1 MSSEKR
7 KASSS
12 EEPVCVLCGRADDD
26 PDIFGRTI
34 GGDFLTVHEFCLV
47 FAHIAFEERPPEEES
62 TGIDLAALT
71 RKAKQAN
78 KEQCCVCGERGAAIT
93 CAESGCARS
102 FHLPCAADG
111 ECITQHFGEHRSFCW
126 EHRPRQTPVTTPAE
140 DTICIIC
147 QETVRGSLDYH
158 TMVCP
163 MCTRAWFHRGCVQKQ
178 ALNAGTTCFRCPSC
192 RDDAVFC
199 AVMSTMGIRIPAR
212 RPTWDD
218 DGSYESLLQRHQRCD
233 ARWCLYPG
241 GREQAERRGPWQLI
255 LCSSC
260 AAEGTHRQCS
270 PLSNTTATWECDS
283 CAGLGT
289 AASTIP
295 ERAGPSTASQ
305 EGLQPSHGPQEP
317 EDSRSGPTSQA
328 ASGPSHSSQ
337 PPNLSSQTCELGT
350 EQGTIPPHSPDHQD
364 ASELHQA
371 HRGSRRTAAPRA
383 ESSSQPA
390 TRRGSSRSSRAATV
404 AARRRRS
411 RQRGTSRT
419 RSRSPLQGRAAGSQS
434 RTRRPQGSRRTPP
447 PAAQDSAQST
457 TRPVT
462 RRSLRAPLYSHPG
475 ERPGRPGEARV

>member
-163 MCTRAWFHRGCVQKQ
+163 MCTRAWFHRGCVQVGALPHPAGVLSAQQHQALLTLTLLVLLLQKQ

-192 RDDAVFC
+192 RDD
-199 AVMSTMGIRIPAR
+199 
-212 RPTWDD
+212 
-218 DGSYESLLQRHQRCD
+218 
-233 ARWCLYPG
+233 
-241 GREQAERRGPWQLI
+241 
-255 LCSSC
+255 
-260 AAEGTHRQCS
+260 
-270 PLSNTTATWECDS
+270 
-283 CAGLGT
+283 
-289 AASTIP
+289 
-295 ERAGPSTASQ
+295 
-305 EGLQPSHGPQEP
+305 
-317 EDSRSGPTSQA
+317 
-328 ASGPSHSSQ
+328 
-337 PPNLSSQTCELGT
+337 
-350 EQGTIPPHSPDHQD
+350 
-364 ASELHQA
+364 
-371 HRGSRRTAAPRA
+371 
-383 ESSSQPA
+383 
-390 TRRGSSRSSRAATV
+390 
-404 AARRRRS
+404 
-411 RQRGTSRT
+411 
-419 RSRSPLQGRAAGSQS
+419 
-434 RTRRPQGSRRTPP
+434 
-447 PAAQDSAQST
+447 
-457 TRPVT
+457 
-462 RRSLRAPLYSHPG
+462 
-475 ERPGRPGEARV
+475 